1 MASAAGAATSASAPS
16 PRDSAYIDAQLSVA
30 GASSGPLRGMTFAV
44 KDLFDVAGHPTAFG
58 NPTWLATHAVPS
70 TTAPAVQRLL
80 DAGASI
86 RGKTHMDE
94 LAYSLN
100 GENAHYGTPRNPA
113 APGRVPGGSSSG
125 SASACAS
132 GDVDFALGS
141 DTGGSVRIPASY
153 CGLYGMRPTH
163 GRGQLEG
170 ARPLAPSFDTPGIFA
185 RDPRVLRAAM
195 RALLGSPPA
204 PSDPP
209 SDPPSGPP
217 SDPPLRLSRWLVAS
231 DAFDLAVPGT
241 ADAIYGALSPH
252 MKAGRR
258 VAAALGTPTEVSLGG
273 GALGTLPEWFDAFRV
288 YQAWEV
294 WRAHGEWVESARPEF
309 GPGIRERFAMA
320 KGVTQEMR
328 DAAAATRAAVTS
340 HVTSLLGSDGFLAL
354 PTSPGPAPLC
364 NTPPAELD
372 GWRSAMI
379 SLTCVAGLTGLPQIT
394 LPVATVGGLPIG
406 LSLIGPPGSDEAL
419 LDLAVVLSECCC
431 ARPK

>member
-1 MASAAGAATSASAPS
+1 MAAAATAASAPT
-16 PRDSAYIDAQLSVA
+16 PTDSAYIDARLSVA
-30 GASSGPLRGMTFAV
+30 GAVAGPLHGMAFAV
-44 KDLFDVAGHPTAFG
+44 KDLFDIAGHPTGFG

-70 TTAPAVQRLL
+70 ASAPAVQRLL

-113 APGRVPGGSSSG
+113 APGRIPGGSSSG

-163 GRGQLEG
+163 GRGPLEG

-185 RDPRVLRAAM
+185 RDARVLRSAM

-204 PSDPP
+204 PP
-209 SDPPSGPP
+209 DPPSGP
-217 SDPPLRLSRWLVAS
+217 SPPLRLSRWLVAS

-241 ADAIYGALSPH
+241 ADAIYGELAPRL
-252 MKAGRR
+252 KAGGR
-258 VAAALGTPTEVSLGG
+258 VGAALGAPTEVSLGG
-273 GALGTLPEWFDAFRV
+273 GDLGSLTEWFDAFRV
-288 YQAWEV
+288 CQAWEV

-320 KGVTQEMR
+320 KGVTQEAR
-328 DAAAATRAAVTS
+328 DAAAATRAAVAS
-340 HVTSLLGSDGFLAL
+340 HVTALLGSDGFLAL
-354 PTSPGPAPLC
+354 PTAPGPAPLC
-364 NTPPAELD
+364 ATPPAELD
-372 GWRSAMI
+372 AWRSAMI

-394 LPVATVGGLPIG
+394 LPVATVGGLPVG
-406 LSLIGPPGSDEAL
+406 LSVIGPPGSDEAL
-419 LDLAVVLSECCC
+419 LDLAVVLAECC
-431 ARPK
+431 APPK